1 MANILTT
8 KTDISSLRDCQLKEL
23 FNYIGE
29 IITIGTFESF
39 INDKWLKKFN
49 DEKHIVRT
57 KNMLIHSVIPFVDI
71 QIKGYKER
79 ETKFIQ

>member
-1 MANILTT
+1 MANILTI
-8 KTDISSLRDCQLKEL
+8 KTDISSLRDCQLKEF

-29 IITIGTFESF
+29 IITIGTSESF
-39 INDKWLKKFN
+39 LNDKWLEKFN

-71 QIKGYKER
+71 QIKEYKER
-79 ETKFIQ
+79 ETKFI